1 MKYLAK
7 KIYPYIAL
15 TILSIMGCAAAPV
28 HSDNHFHYTS
38 LTHNGL
44 KRTYMVHVPPT
55 YTKGRP
61 LPLFIV
67 LHGGGGDGKKAEKI
81 SGISRQSDKYGVILV
96 YPDAVG
102 RNWND
107 GRAVKRYISH
117 RKNIDDVGFIAAL
130 IDKMRNDYAID
141 PKRIYVSGASN
152 GGMMAHRLACELSR
166 KITAVAPVISAMP
179 ENLVAQCSPS
189 RPIPVLMI
197 SGTEDPMV
205 PWEGGYV
212 RFIGRKKYGR
222 VLSAPD
228 TVQFWASHNGCSSEP
243 KSTWLSDT
251 DAEDGTRVRKKVFSG
266 CKKDAQV
273 VFYEIHGGGHTWPGG
288 HRKIPESIS
297 GKTTSDIDANQ
308 IILNFFL
315 NYSF

>member
-1 MKYLAK
+1 MNYFAE
-7 KIYPYIAL
+7 KIYPYILL
-15 TILSIMGCAAAPV
+15 TVLAIMGCATAPA
-28 HSDNHFHYTS
+28 HSDNHFHYDS

-44 KRTYMVHVPPT
+44 KRTYMVHVPAA
-55 YTKGRP
+55 YTKGQS

-81 SGISRQSDKYGVILV
+81 SGISTQSDKYGVILV

-107 GRAVKRYISH
+107 GRGVKRYISH
-117 RKNIDDVGFIAAL
+117 RKNIDDVGFIEAL
-130 IDKMRNDYAID
+130 IGKLRIDYAID

-152 GGMMAHRLACELSR
+152 GGMMAHRLACELTG

-179 ENLVAQCSPS
+179 ENVVEQCSPS

-197 SGTEDPMV
+197 NGTEDPMV

-222 VLSAPD
+222 VLSTPD
-228 TVQFWASHNGCSSEP
+228 TVQFWAASNGCSSEP
-243 KSTWLSDT
+243 KTTWLPDT
-251 DAEDGTRVRKKVFSG
+251 DSEDGTRVRKKVFSG
-266 CKKDAQV
+266 CKQEADV
-273 VFYEIHGGGHTWPGG
+273 VFYEVHGGGHTWPGS
-288 HRKIPESIS
+288 RRNAPESIS
-297 GKTTSDIDANQ
+297 GRPTRDIDANR
-308 IILNFFL
+308 IILEFFL